1 MFTRATFPSPF
12 AQTLLRSLPAD
23 APSTGPLFCLLNL
36 ASSAVGFAL
45 PTHVHLYLRGAIPL
59 YVGGPMCQHR
69 VAEWD
74 LSPRPRPS
82 PCHSC

>member
-1 MFTRATFPSPF
+1 MFTCATLPPPF

-23 APSTGPLFCLLNL
+23 ALSTGRPLCLLNL
-36 ASSAVGFAL
+36 ALSAVGFAL

-74 LSPRPRPS
+74 LPPRSRPS
-82 PCHSC
+82 LRHLC